1 MNKILRISMIAVLA
15 LIANFSFAGVSTIDF
30 TKLSVKTVSDV
41 DNKENNG
48 YTFTSG
54 DFTFTAKKNKGQ
66 AAPTQNANSKDLR
79 HYAKNSITISGAKMT
94 KMVFTMSEAGKRQ
107 WATVTAS
114 EGTMTV
120 DKTNG
125 TTTWENTNGSSSVT
139 LTVGDKNDN
148 GTNKSKTAGQ
158 FNVDKVDITSD
169 GQGGGE
175 TPTPPA
181 EETKAENIAAFK
193 ALASGTTATLTLKNA
208 QVVYK
213 NVYTTKK
220 SGATNTEYYVRDAS
234 GAIQFFN
241 TDLELNV
248 NQVINGTV
256 EVTYSLF
263 NELPEATKTANTSAE
278 KLTITDG
285 ETAVPTKVTVA
296 DLTSNKYLCD
306 LVTVE
311 NANIISETSGTYT
324 NQYLTN
330 GTDKVMIYDKF
341 KTEISITDGEG
352 LDVTG
357 ILVTTKLSGNII
369 KELAPI
375 SAPIPTG
382 INNIT
387 TDATLENAPA
397 FNLAG
402 QKVGKAY
409 KGVVIKA
416 GKKFIQK

>member
-15 LIANFSFAGVSTIDF
+15 FIANVSFAGVSTIDF
-30 TKLSVKTVSDV
+30 TKLSVTTVSDV
-41 DNKENNG
+41 DHKENNG

-66 AAPTQNANSKDLR
+66 TAPTQNTNSKELR

-94 KMVFTMSEAGKRQ
+94 KMVFTMSEAGKKQ

-148 GTNKSKTAGQ
+148 GTNKNKTAGQ

-181 EETKAENIAAFK
+181 EETKAEDIAAFK

-213 NVYTTKK
+213 NVYTTK

-248 NQVINGTV
+248 NQIINGTV
-256 EVTYSLF
+256 EVKYTLY
-263 NELPEATKTANTSAE
+263 NEMTEATKTSNTSAE

-285 ETAVPTKVTVA
+285 EAAVSTKVTIA
-296 DLTSNKYLCD
+296 DLTTNKYLCD
-306 LVTVE
+306 LVTVK
-311 NANIISETSGTYT
+311 NVNIISETSGTHT
-324 NQYLTN
+324 DQYLTN
-330 GTDKVMIYDKF
+330 GTEKVMIYDKF
-341 KTEISITDGEG
+341 KTETSITDGEG

-357 ILVTTKLSGNII
+357 ILVTAKLSGNII
-369 KELAPI
+369 KVLAPI

-387 TDATLENAPA
+387 TDATLENAPV

>member
-1 MNKILRISMIAVLA
+1 MIAVLA

-30 TKLSVKTVSDV
+30 TKLAVKTVSDEN
-41 DNKENNG
+41 NKENNG

-54 DFTFTAKKNKGQ
+54 DFNFTTKKKNGQ
-66 AAPTQNANSKDLR
+66 TAPTQNANTKDLR
-79 HYAKNSITISGAKMT
+79 HYAKNTITISGAKMT
-94 KMVFTMSEAGKRQ
+94 KMVFTMSDAGKKQ

-139 LTVGDKNDN
+139 LTVGDNNDFGSN
-148 GTNKSKTAGQ
+148 TKKKAGQ

-193 ALASGTTATLTLKNA
+193 ALTSGTTATLTLKNA

-213 NVYTTKK
+213 NVYTTK

-248 NQVINGTV
+248 NQIINGTV
-256 EVTYSLF
+256 EVKYTLY
-263 NELPEATKTANTSAE
+263 NEMTEATKTANTSAE

-285 ETAVPTKVTVA
+285 EAAVPTKVTVA
-296 DLTSNKYLCD
+296 DLTTNKYLCD

-311 NANIISETSGTYT
+311 NANIISETSGTHT

-341 KTEISITDGEG
+341 KTKTNITDGEG
-352 LDVTG
+352 FDVTG
-357 ILVTTKLSGNII
+357 ILVTAKLSGNII
-369 KELAPI
+369 KEFAPI
-375 SAPIPTG
+375 SAPVPTG

-387 TDATLENAPA
+387 TEAADANAPA
-397 FNLAG
+397 YNLAG
-402 QKVGKAY
+402 QKVGKEY

>member
-15 LIANFSFAGVSTIDF
+15 LIANVSFAGVSTIDF
-30 TKLSVKTVSDV
+30 TKLSVNTVSDV

-66 AAPTQNANSKDLR
+66 TAPTQNTNSKELR
-79 HYAKNSITISGAKMT
+79 HYAKNTITISGAKMT
-94 KMVFTMSEAGKRQ
+94 KMVFTMSEAGKKQ

-139 LTVGDKNDN
+139 LTVGDKNDF
-148 GTNKSKTAGQ
+148 GTNKNKTAGQ

-213 NVYTTKK
+213 NVYTTK
-220 SGATNTEYYVRDAS
+220 SGTTNTEYYVRDAS

-248 NQVINGTV
+248 NQIINGTV
-256 EVTYSLF
+256 EVKYTLY
-263 NELPEATKTANTSAE
+263 NEMTEATKTANTSAE

-416 GKKFIQK
+416 GKKFVQK

>member
-66 AAPTQNANSKDLR
+66 AAPTQNANTKDLR
-79 HYAKNSITISGAKMT
+79 HYAKNTITISGAKMT
-94 KMVFTMSEAGKRQ
+94 KMVFTMSDAGKKQ

-139 LTVGDKNDN
+139 LTVGDKNDF
-148 GTNKSKTAGQ
+148 GTNKNKTAGQ

-213 NVYTTKK
+213 NVYTTK
-220 SGATNTEYYVRDAS
+220 SGTNTEYYVRDAS

-256 EVTYSLF
+256 EVTYSPF
-263 NELPEATKTANTSAE
+263 NELPEAKKTANTSAE

-296 DLTSNKYLCD
+296 DLTTNKYLCD

-311 NANIISETSGTYT
+311 NVNITTEKEGTYT
-324 NQYLTN
+324 NNYLVS
-330 GTDKVMIYDKF
+330 GDDKVKIYDKF
-341 KTEISITDGEG
+341 KTNVTISEGEG
-352 LDVTG
+352 YDVTG
-357 ILVTTKLSGNII
+357 VLVTAKLSGKIV

-375 SAPIPTG
+375 SAPVPTG

-387 TDATLENAPA
+387 TEATDANAPA
-397 FNLAG
+397 YNLSG
-402 QKVGKAY
+402 QRVGKNA
-409 KGVVIKA
+409 KGVLIKN
-416 GKKFIQK
+416 GKKYVVK

>member
-1 MNKILRISMIAVLA
+1 MIKILRISMIAVLA
-15 LIANFSFAGVSTIDF
+15 LIANVSFAGVSTIDF
-30 TKLSVKTVSDV
+30 TKLAVTTVSDEN
-41 DNKENNG
+41 NKENNG

-54 DFTFTAKKNKGQ
+54 DFTFTAKKNNGSTQ
-66 AAPTQNANSKDLR
+66 PTKNANSKDLR
-79 HYAKNSITISGAKMT
+79 HYAKNTIIISGAKMT
-94 KMVFTMSEAGKRQ
+94 KMVFTISNAGKSR
-107 WATVTAS
+107 WAKVTAS

-120 DKTNG
+120 DQTKG
-125 TTTWENTNGSSSVT
+125 TATWENTVGSSSVT
-139 LTVGDKNDN
+139 LTVGDKNEY
-148 GTNKSKTAGQ
+148 GTDAKTKAGQ

-193 ALASGTTATLTLKNA
+193 ALASGTTATLTLKDA

-213 NVYTTKK
+213 NVYTTK
-220 SGATNTEYYVRDAS
+220 SGTNTEYYVRDAS

-256 EVTYSLF
+256 EVTYSPF
-263 NELPEATKTANTSAE
+263 NELPEAKKTANTSAE

-330 GTDKVMIYDKF
+330 GTDKVMIYNKF
-341 KTEISITDGEG
+341 KTNVTISEGEG
-352 LDVTG
+352 YDVTG
-357 ILVTTKLSGNII
+357 VLVTAKLSGKIV

-375 SAPIPTG
+375 STPVPTG

-387 TDATLENAPA
+387 TEATDANAPA
-397 FNLAG
+397 YNLAG
-402 QKVGKAY
+402 QCVGKNA
-409 KGVVIKA
+409 KGVLIKN
-416 GKKFIQK
+416 GKKYVVK

>member
-15 LIANFSFAGVSTIDF
+15 LIANVSFAGVSTIDF
-30 TKLSVKTVSDV
+30 TKLAVKTVSDEN
-41 DNKENNG
+41 NKENNG

-54 DFTFTAKKNKGQ
+54 DFTFTAKKNNGIN
-66 AAPTQNANSKDLR
+66 APTQNTNSKDLR
-79 HYAKNSITISGAKMT
+79 HYAKNTITISGAKMT
-94 KMVFTMSEAGKRQ
+94 KMVFTMSEAGKKQ

-139 LTVGDKNDN
+139 LTVGDKNDF
-148 GTNKSKTAGQ
+148 GTNKNKTAGQ
-158 FNVDKVDITSD
+158 FDVDKVDITSD

-213 NVYTTKK
+213 NVYTTKY
-220 SGATNTEYYVRDAS
+220 GATNTEYYVRDAS

-341 KTEISITDGEG
+341 KTKTNITDGEG
-352 LDVTG
+352 FDVTG
-357 ILVTTKLSGNII
+357 IFVTAKLSGNNII
-369 KELAPI
+369 KEFAPI
-375 SAPIPTG
+375 SAPVPTG

-387 TDATLENAPA
+387 TEAADANAPA
-397 FNLAG
+397 YNLAG
-402 QKVGKAY
+402 QKVGKEY

>member
-15 LIANFSFAGVSTIDF
+15 LIANVSFAGVSTIDF
-30 TKLSVKTVSDV
+30 TKLAVKTVSDEN
-41 DNKENNG
+41 NKENNG

-66 AAPTQNANSKDLR
+66 AAPTQNANTKDLR
-79 HYAKNSITISGAKMT
+79 HYAKNTITISGAKMT
-94 KMVFTMSEAGKRQ
+94 KMVFTMSDAGKKQ

-139 LTVGDKNDN
+139 LTVGDNNDFGSN
-148 GTNKSKTAGQ
+148 TKKKAGQ

-213 NVYTTKK
+213 NVYTTKL
-220 SGATNTEYYVRDAS
+220 GATNTEYYVRDAS

-248 NQVINGTV
+248 NQIINGTV
-256 EVTYSLF
+256 EVKYTLF

-311 NANIISETSGTYT
+311 NANIISETSGTRT
-324 NQYLTN
+324 DQYLTN

-416 GKKFIQK
+416 GKKFVQK

>member
-1 MNKILRISMIAVLA
+1 MNKILRYSFIALLA
-15 LIANFSFAGVSTIDF
+15 FICDFAFAGETTIDF
-30 TKLSVKTVSDV
+30 TKLTVTTKAD
-41 DNKENNG
+41 G
-48 YTFTSG
+48 YTLKSG
-54 DFTFTAKKNKGQ
+54 DFTFAAVKNNGGT
-66 AAPTQNANSKDLR
+66 APTQNNNSKDLR
-79 HYAKNSITISGAKMT
+79 HYAKNSLTITGAKMT
-94 KMVFTMSEAGKRQ
+94 KIVFAMSDAGLKQ
-107 WATVTAS
+107 WADITAS
-114 EGTMTV
+114 EGKITI
-120 DKTNG
+120 DKDAK
-125 TTTWENTNGSSSVT
+125 TTTWENATGSTAIT
-139 LTVGDKNDN
+139 LTVGDENKY
-148 GTNKSKTAGQ
+148 GTKADKKAGQ
-158 FNVDKVDITSD
+158 FDISSVVITSD

-213 NVYTTKK
+213 NVYTTK
-220 SGATNTEYYVRDAS
+220 SGTNTEYYVRDAS

-256 EVTYSLF
+256 EVTYSPF
-263 NELPEATKTANTSAE
+263 NELPEAKKTANTSAE

-341 KTEISITDGEG
+341 KTKTNITDGEG
-352 LDVTG
+352 FDVTG
-357 ILVTTKLSGNII
+357 IFVTANLSGNII

-375 SAPIPTG
+375 SAPVPTG

-387 TDATLENAPA
+387 TEATDANAPVY
-397 FNLAG
+397 NLSG
-402 QKVGKAY
+402 QRVGKNA
-409 KGVVIKA
+409 KGVLIKN
-416 GKKFIQK
+416 GKKYVVK

>member
-30 TKLSVKTVSDV
+30 TKLSVKTVSDA

-48 YTFTSG
+48 YSFTSG
-54 DFTFTAKKNKGQ
+54 DFTFTAKKNNGQ
-66 AAPTQNANSKDLR
+66 TAPTQNGNSKDLR

-94 KMVFTMSEAGKRQ
+94 KMVFTMSEAGKKQ

-139 LTVGDKNDN
+139 LTVGDNNDFGSN
-148 GTNKSKTAGQ
+148 TKKKAGQ

-213 NVYTTKK
+213 NVYTTK

-248 NQVINGTV
+248 NQIINGTV
-256 EVTYSLF
+256 EVKYTLY
-263 NELPEATKTANTSAE
+263 NEMTEATKTANTSAE

-357 ILVTTKLSGNII
+357 ILVTAKLSGVVT

-416 GKKFIQK
+416 GKKFVQK

>member
-1 MNKILRISMIAVLA
+1 MKNYLRYAFIAVLA
-15 LIANFSFAGVSTIDF
+15 FICNVSFAQ
-30 TKLSVKTVSDV
+30 TVV
-41 DNKENNG
+41 
-48 YTFTSG
+48 
-54 DFTFTAKKNKGQ
+54 TFTAETDKGSFDATETGAGADKIIKDGVTIQ
-66 AAPTQNANSKDLR
+66 TSNGAFAAAQYRIYKSATFTVSSTVGNITKVVITCTANGTAKYGPGSFTGDNYKASTGKEGTWSGNAASL
-79 HYAKNSITISGAKMT
+79 TL
-94 KMVFTMSEAGKRQ
+94 
-107 WATVTAS
+107 TAS
-114 EGTMTV
+114 SNQVRATKVE
-120 DKTNG
+120 
-125 TTTWENTNGSSSVT
+125 VT
-139 LTVGDKNDN
+139 IGGET
-148 GTNKSKTAGQ
+148 
-158 FNVDKVDITSD
+158 
-169 GQGGGE
+169 GGE
-175 TPTPPA
+175 TPPTPPV

-193 ALASGTTATLTLKNA
+193 ALASGTTATLTLKDA
-208 QVVYK
+208 QVFYK
-213 NVYTTKK
+213 NVYTTKY
-220 SGATNTEYYVRDAS
+220 GATNTEYYVRDAS

-256 EVTYSLF
+256 EVTYSPY
-263 NELPEATKTANTSAE
+263 NEMPEAKKTANTSAE

-341 KTEISITDGEG
+341 KTKTSITDGEG

-357 ILVTTKLSGNII
+357 ILVTAKLDDNII

-375 SAPIPTG
+375 SAPVPTG
-382 INNIT
+382 INSIT
-387 TDATLENAPA
+387 TEAADANAPA
-397 FNLAG
+397 YNLAG
-402 QKVGKAY
+402 QKVGKEY

>member
-1 MNKILRISMIAVLA
+1 MIAVLA
-15 LIANFSFAGVSTIDF
+15 LIANVSFAGVSTIDF
-30 TKLSVKTVSDV
+30 TKLAVKTVSDEN
-41 DNKENNG
+41 NKENNG

-54 DFTFTAKKNKGQ
+54 DFNFTTKKNNGQ
-66 AAPTQNANSKDLR
+66 TAPTQNANTKDLR
-79 HYAKNSITISGAKMT
+79 HYAKNTITISGAKMT
-94 KMVFTMSEAGKRQ
+94 KMVFTMSDAGKKQ

-139 LTVGDKNDN
+139 LTVGDNNDFGSN
-148 GTNKSKTAGQ
+148 TKKKAGQ

-213 NVYTTKK
+213 NVYTTK

-256 EVTYSLF
+256 EVTYSPF
-263 NELPEATKTANTSAE
+263 NELPEAKKTANTSAE

-285 ETAVPTKVTVA
+285 EAAVPTKVTVA
-296 DLTSNKYLCD
+296 DLTTNKYLCD

-311 NANIISETSGTYT
+311 NANIISETSGTHT

-341 KTEISITDGEG
+341 KTKTNITDGEG
-352 LDVTG
+352 FDVTG
-357 ILVTTKLSGNII
+357 ILVTAKLSGNII
-369 KELAPI
+369 KEFAPI
-375 SAPIPTG
+375 SAPVPTG

-387 TDATLENAPA
+387 TEAADANAPA
-397 FNLAG
+397 YNLAG
-402 QKVGKAY
+402 QKVGKEY

>member
-15 LIANFSFAGVSTIDF
+15 LIANFSYAGVSTIDF
-30 TKLSVKTVSDV
+30 TKLAVKIVSDEN
-41 DNKENNG
+41 NKENNG

-54 DFTFTAKKNKGQ
+54 DFTFTAKKNNGQ
-66 AAPTQNANSKDLR
+66 TPPTQNTTSKDLR
-79 HYAKNSITISGAKMT
+79 HYAKNTITISGAKMT
-94 KMVFTMSEAGKRQ
+94 KMVFTISKAGKKQ
-107 WATVTAS
+107 WAIVTAS

-120 DKTNG
+120 DVNSG
-125 TTTWENTNGSSSVT
+125 TATWENTNGSSSVT
-139 LTVGDKNDN
+139 LTVGDKNEY
-148 GTNKSKTAGQ
+148 GTAEKTRAGQ

-175 TPTPPA
+175 TPTPPV

-193 ALASGTTATLTLKNA
+193 ALASGTTATLTLKDA
-208 QVVYK
+208 QVFYK
-213 NVYTTKK
+213 NVYTTR

-256 EVTYSLF
+256 EVTYSPF
-263 NELPEATKTANTSAE
+263 NELPEAKKTANTSAE

-341 KTEISITDGEG
+341 KTKTNITDGEG
-352 LDVTG
+352 FDVTG
-357 ILVTTKLSGNII
+357 IFVTAKLSDNII
-369 KELAPI
+369 KEFAPI
-375 SAPIPTG
+375 SAPVPTG

-387 TDATLENAPA
+387 TEAADANAPA
-397 FNLAG
+397 YNLAG
-402 QKVGKAY
+402 QKVGKEY

>member
-15 LIANFSFAGVSTIDF
+15 LIANVSFAGVSTIDF
-30 TKLSVKTVSDV
+30 TKLSVKTVSDA

-54 DFTFTAKKNKGQ
+54 DFTFTAKKNNGQ
-66 AAPTQNANSKDLR
+66 TAPTQNGNSKDLR

-94 KMVFTMSEAGKRQ
+94 KMVFTMSEAGKKQ

-139 LTVGDKNDN
+139 LTVGDNNDFGSN
-148 GTNKSKTAGQ
+148 TKKKAGQ

-213 NVYTTKK
+213 NVYTTK

-248 NQVINGTV
+248 NQIINGTV
-256 EVTYSLF
+256 EVKYTLY
-263 NELPEATKTANTSAE
+263 NEMTEATKTANTSAE

-357 ILVTTKLSGNII
+357 ILVTAKLSGVVT

-416 GKKFIQK
+416 GKKFVQK

>member
-1 MNKILRISMIAVLA
+1 MIAVLA
-15 LIANFSFAGVSTIDF
+15 LIANVSFAGVSTIDF
-30 TKLSVKTVSDV
+30 TKLTVTPVSDEN
-41 DNKENNG
+41 NKENNG

-54 DFTFTAKKNKGQ
+54 DFTFTAKKNNGSTQ
-66 AAPTQNANSKDLR
+66 PTQIAKSKDLR
-79 HYAKNSITISGAKMT
+79 HYAKNTITISGAKMT
-94 KMVFTMSEAGKRQ
+94 KMVFTISKAGKRQ
-107 WATVTAS
+107 WAIVTVS

-120 DKTNG
+120 DQTKG
-125 TTTWENTNGSSSVT
+125 TATWENTVGSSSVT
-139 LTVGDKNDN
+139 LTVGDKNEY
-148 GTNKSKTAGQ
+148 GTAEKTKAGQ

-175 TPTPPA
+175 TPTPPV

-193 ALASGTTATLTLKNA
+193 ALASGTTATLTLKDA
-208 QVVYK
+208 QVFYK
-213 NVYTTKK
+213 NVYTTK

-311 NANIISETSGTYT
+311 NANIISETAGTYT

-341 KTEISITDGEG
+341 KTKTSITDGEG
-352 LDVTG
+352 FDVTG
-357 ILVTTKLSGNII
+357 ILVTANLGGNII

-375 SAPIPTG
+375 SAPVPTG
-382 INNIT
+382 INSIT
-387 TDATLENAPA
+387 TDAADANAPA
-397 FNLAG
+397 YNLAG
-402 QKVGKAY
+402 QKVGKEY

>member
-1 MNKILRISMIAVLA
+1 MNKILRYSFIALLA
-15 LIANFSFAGVSTIDF
+15 FICDFAFAGETTIDF
-30 TKLSVKTVSDV
+30 TKLTVTTKAD
-41 DNKENNG
+41 G
-48 YTFTSG
+48 YTLKSG
-54 DFTFTAKKNKGQ
+54 DFTFAAVKNNGGT
-66 AAPTQNANSKDLR
+66 APTQNNNSKDLR
-79 HYAKNSITISGAKMT
+79 HYAKNTLTITGAKMT
-94 KMVFTMSEAGKRQ
+94 KIVFAMSDAGLKQ
-107 WATVTAS
+107 WADITAS
-114 EGTMTV
+114 EGKITI
-120 DKTNG
+120 DKDAK
-125 TTTWENTNGSSSVT
+125 TTTWENATGSTAIT
-139 LTVGDKNDN
+139 LTVGDENKY
-148 GTNKSKTAGQ
+148 GTKADKKAGQ
-158 FNVDKVDITSD
+158 FDISSVVITSD

-213 NVYTTKK
+213 NVYTTK
-220 SGATNTEYYVRDAS
+220 SGTNTEYYVRDAS

-256 EVTYSLF
+256 EVTYSPF
-263 NELPEATKTANTSAE
+263 NELPEAKKTANTSAE

-341 KTEISITDGEG
+341 KTKTNITDGEG
-352 LDVTG
+352 FDVTG
-357 ILVTTKLSGNII
+357 IFVTAKLSGNII

-375 SAPIPTG
+375 STPVPTG

-387 TDATLENAPA
+387 TEATDANAPA
-397 FNLAG
+397 YNLAG
-402 QKVGKAY
+402 QCVGKNA
-409 KGVVIKA
+409 KGVLIKN
-416 GKKFIQK
+416 GKKYVVK

>member
-1 MNKILRISMIAVLA
+1 MNKILRLSFIAVLA
-15 LIANFSFAGVSTIDF
+15 LIANVSFAGVSTIDF
-30 TKLSVKTVSDV
+30 TKLTVTTVSDEN
-41 DNKENNG
+41 NKENNG

-54 DFTFTAKKNKGQ
+54 DFTFTAKKNNGQ
-66 AAPTQNANSKDLR
+66 TAPTQNTNSKDLR
-79 HYAKNSITISGAKMT
+79 HYAKNTIIISGAKMT
-94 KMVFTMSEAGKRQ
+94 KMVFTISNAGKSR
-107 WATVTAS
+107 WAKVTAS

-120 DKTNG
+120 DQTKG
-125 TTTWENTNGSSSVT
+125 TATWENTVGSSSVT
-139 LTVGDKNDN
+139 LTVGDKNEY
-148 GTNKSKTAGQ
+148 GTEAKTKAGQ

-213 NVYTTKK
+213 NVYTLK

-241 TDLELNV
+241 TGLDLKV
-248 NQVINGTV
+248 NQILNGTV
-256 EVTYSLF
+256 EVKYSPY
-263 NELPEATKTANTSAE
+263 NDMPEAANSTNTSAE

-285 ETAVPTKVTVA
+285 EVAVPTKVTVA
-296 DLTSNKYLCD
+296 DLATDKYLCD

-311 NANIISETSGTYT
+311 NVNITTEEEGTHTNNYLVSGD
-324 NQYLTN
+324 
-330 GTDKVMIYDKF
+330 DKVMIYDKF
-341 KTEISITDGEG
+341 KTNVTISEGEG
-352 LDVTG
+352 YDVTG
-357 ILVTTKLSGNII
+357 VLVTAKLSGNIV

-375 SAPIPTG
+375 SAPVPTG

-387 TDATLENAPA
+387 TEAADANAPA
-397 FNLAG
+397 YNLSG
-402 QKVGKAY
+402 QRVGKNA
-409 KGVVIKA
+409 KGVLIKN
-416 GKKFIQK
+416 GKKYVVK

>member
-15 LIANFSFAGVSTIDF
+15 LIANFSFAGVSTIDL
-30 TKLSVKTVSDV
+30 TKLTVTTVSDE

-48 YTFTSG
+48 YTVTSG
-54 DFTFTAKKNKGQ
+54 DFTFTAKKNNGQ
-66 AAPTQNANSKDLR
+66 TAPTQNANSKDLR
-79 HYAKNSITISGAKMT
+79 HYAKNTIIISGAKMT
-94 KMVFTMSEAGKRQ
+94 KMVFTMSEAGKKQ

-139 LTVGDKNDN
+139 LTVGDKNDF
-148 GTNKSKTAGQ
+148 GTNKNKTAGQ

-213 NVYTTKK
+213 NVYTTN

-234 GAIQFFN
+234 GAILFFN

-256 EVTYSLF
+256 EVTYSPF
-263 NELPEATKTANTSAE
+263 NELPQATKTANTSAE

-285 ETAVPTKVTVA
+285 EAAVPTKVTVA
-296 DLTSNKYLCD
+296 DLTTDKYLCD

-311 NANIISETSGTYT
+311 NANIISETSGTHT
-324 NQYLTN
+324 DQYLTN
-330 GTDKVMIYDKF
+330 GTEKVMIYDKF
-341 KTEISITDGEG
+341 KTNTSITDGEG

-357 ILVTTKLSGNII
+357 ILVTGNLSGNVV

-382 INNIT
+382 ISNIT

-416 GKKFIQK
+416 GKKFVQK

>member
-1 MNKILRISMIAVLA
+1 MNKILRLSFIAVLA

-30 TKLSVKTVSDV
+30 TKLAVKTVSDEN
-41 DNKENNG
+41 NKENNG

-54 DFTFTAKKNKGQ
+54 DFTFTAKKNNGQ
-66 AAPTQNANSKDLR
+66 TAPTQNTNTKDLR
-79 HYAKNSITISGAKMT
+79 HYAKNTITISGAKMT
-94 KMVFTMSEAGKRQ
+94 KMVFTISKAGKKQ
-107 WATVTAS
+107 WAIVTAS

-120 DKTNG
+120 DVNSG
-125 TTTWENTNGSSSVT
+125 TATWENTNGSSSVT
-139 LTVGDKNDN
+139 LTVGDKNEY
-148 GTNKSKTAGQ
+148 GTAEKTKAGQ

-213 NVYTTKK
+213 NVYTTK
-220 SGATNTEYYVRDAS
+220 SGTNTEYYVRDAS

-241 TDLELNV
+241 TGLELNV

-256 EVTYSLF
+256 EVTYSPF
-263 NELPEATKTANTSAE
+263 NELPEAKKTANTSAE

-296 DLTSNKYLCD
+296 DLATDKYLCD

-311 NANIISETSGTYT
+311 NVNITTEKEGTHTNNYLVSGD
-324 NQYLTN
+324 
-330 GTDKVMIYDKF
+330 DKVMIYDKF
-341 KTEISITDGEG
+341 KTNVTISEGEG
-352 LDVTG
+352 YDVTG
-357 ILVTTKLSGNII
+357 VLVTAKLSDKIV

-375 SAPIPTG
+375 SAPVPTG

-387 TDATLENAPA
+387 TEATDANAPA
-397 FNLAG
+397 YNLAG
-402 QKVGKAY
+402 QRVGKNA
-409 KGVVIKA
+409 KGVLIKN
-416 GKKFIQK
+416 GKKYVVK

>member
-15 LIANFSFAGVSTIDF
+15 LIANVSFAGVSTIDF
-30 TKLSVKTVSDV
+30 TKLAVKTVSDEN
-41 DNKENNG
+41 NKENNG

-54 DFTFTAKKNKGQ
+54 DFNFTTKKNNGQ
-66 AAPTQNANSKDLR
+66 TAPTQNASTKDLR
-79 HYAKNSITISGAKMT
+79 HYAKNTITISGAKMT
-94 KMVFTMSEAGKRQ
+94 KMVFTMSDAGKKQ

-139 LTVGDKNDN
+139 LTVGDNNDFGSN
-148 GTNKSKTAGQ
+148 TKKKAGQ

-213 NVYTTKK
+213 NVYTTK

-256 EVTYSLF
+256 EVTYSPF

-341 KTEISITDGEG
+341 KTKTDITDGEG
-352 LDVTG
+352 FDVTG
-357 ILVTTKLSGNII
+357 IFVTAKLSGNII
-369 KELAPI
+369 KEFAPI
-375 SAPIPTG
+375 SAPVPTG

-387 TDATLENAPA
+387 TDAADANANA
-397 FNLAG
+397 YNLAG
-402 QKVGKAY
+402 QKVGKEY

>member
-1 MNKILRISMIAVLA
+1 MIKILRISMIAVLA
-15 LIANFSFAGVSTIDF
+15 LIANVSFAGVSTIDF
-30 TKLSVKTVSDV
+30 TKLAVKTVSDEN
-41 DNKENNG
+41 NKENNG

-66 AAPTQNANSKDLR
+66 AAPTQNANTKDLR
-79 HYAKNSITISGAKMT
+79 HYAKNTITISGAKMT
-94 KMVFTMSEAGKRQ
+94 KMVFTMSDAGKKQ

-139 LTVGDKNDN
+139 LTVGDKNDF
-148 GTNKSKTAGQ
+148 GTNKNKTAGQ

-213 NVYTTKK
+213 NVYTTK
-220 SGATNTEYYVRDAS
+220 SGTNTEYYVRDAS

-256 EVTYSLF
+256 EVTYSPF
-263 NELPEATKTANTSAE
+263 NELPEAKKTANTSAE

-296 DLTSNKYLCD
+296 DLTTNKYLCD

-311 NANIISETSGTYT
+311 NVNITTEKEGTYT
-324 NQYLTN
+324 NNYLVS
-330 GTDKVMIYDKF
+330 GDDKVRIYDKF
-341 KTEISITDGEG
+341 KTNVTISEGEG
-352 LDVTG
+352 YDVTG
-357 ILVTTKLSGNII
+357 VLVTAKLSGKIV

-375 SAPIPTG
+375 SAPVPTG

-387 TDATLENAPA
+387 TEATDANAPA
-397 FNLAG
+397 YNLSG
-402 QKVGKAY
+402 QCVGKNA
-409 KGVVIKA
+409 KGVLIKN
-416 GKKFIQK
+416 GKKYVVK

>member
-1 MNKILRISMIAVLA
+1 MNKILRLSFIAVLA
-15 LIANFSFAGVSTIDF
+15 LIANFSFGQ
-30 TKLSVKTVSDV
+30 TVV
-41 DNKENNG
+41 
-48 YTFTSG
+48 
-54 DFTFTAKKNKGQ
+54 TFTAETDKGSFDATETGTGAGADEITKDGVTIKTSNGAF
-66 AAPTQNANSKDLR
+66 AAAQYRIYKSATFTVSSTVGNITKVVITCTANGSAKYGPGCFTGDNYKASTGKEGTWSGNAASL
-79 HYAKNSITISGAKMT
+79 TL
-94 KMVFTMSEAGKRQ
+94 
-107 WATVTAS
+107 TAS
-114 EGTMTV
+114 NNQVRATKVE
-120 DKTNG
+120 
-125 TTTWENTNGSSSVT
+125 VT
-139 LTVGDKNDN
+139 IGGET
-148 GTNKSKTAGQ
+148 
-158 FNVDKVDITSD
+158 
-169 GQGGGE
+169 GGE

-193 ALASGTTATLTLKNA
+193 ALASGTTATLTLKDA

-220 SGATNTEYYVRDAS
+220 GATNTEYYVRDAS

-256 EVTYSLF
+256 EVKYTLF

-341 KTEISITDGEG
+341 KTKTNITDGEG
-352 LDVTG
+352 FDVTG
-357 ILVTTKLSGNII
+357 VLVTAKLSGKIV

-375 SAPIPTG
+375 SALVPTG

-387 TDATLENAPA
+387 TEATDANAPA
-397 FNLAG
+397 YNLSG
-402 QKVGKAY
+402 QRVGKNA
-409 KGVVIKA
+409 KGVLIKN
-416 GKKFIQK
+416 GKKYVVK

>member
-193 ALASGTTATLTLKNA
+193 ALTSGTTATLTLKDA

-213 NVYTTKK
+213 NVYATK

-248 NQVINGTV
+248 NQIINGTV
-256 EVTYSLF
+256 EVKYTLY
-263 NELPEATKTANTSAE
+263 NEMTEATKTANTSAE

>member
-1 MNKILRISMIAVLA
+1 MNKILRLSFIAVLA
-15 LIANFSFAGVSTIDF
+15 LIANFSYAGVSTIDF
-30 TKLSVKTVSDV
+30 TKLAVKTVSDEN
-41 DNKENNG
+41 NKENNG

-54 DFTFTAKKNKGQ
+54 DFTFTAKKNNGQ
-66 AAPTQNANSKDLR
+66 AAPTQNASTKDLR
-79 HYAKNSITISGAKMT
+79 HYAKNTITISGAKMT
-94 KMVFTMSEAGKRQ
+94 KMVFTISKAGKKQ
-107 WATVTAS
+107 WAIVTAS

-120 DKTNG
+120 DVNSG
-125 TTTWENTNGSSSVT
+125 TATWENTNGSSSVT
-139 LTVGDKNDN
+139 LTVGDKNEY
-148 GTNKSKTAGQ
+148 GTAEKTKAGQ

-213 NVYTTKK
+213 NVYTTK

-256 EVTYSLF
+256 EVTYSPY
-263 NELPEATKTANTSAE
+263 NEMPEATKTANTSAE
-278 KLTITDG
+278 KLTIADG
-285 ETAVPTKVTVA
+285 ETVVPTKVTVA

-311 NANIISETSGTYT
+311 NANIISETSGSYT

-341 KTEISITDGEG
+341 KTKTNITDGEG
-352 LDVTG
+352 FDVTG
-357 ILVTTKLSGNII
+357 ILVTAKLSGNIT

-375 SAPIPTG
+375 SAPVPTG

-387 TDATLENAPA
+387 TEATDANAPA
-397 FNLAG
+397 YNLSG
-402 QKVGKAY
+402 QRVGKNA
-409 KGVVIKA
+409 KGVLIKN
-416 GKKFIQK
+416 GKKYVVK

>member
-15 LIANFSFAGVSTIDF
+15 LIANFSFGQEVTLDF
-30 TKLSVKTVSDV
+30 T
-41 DNKENNG
+41 NN
-48 YTFTSG
+48 
-54 DFTFTAKKNKGQ
+54 
-66 AAPTQNANSKDLR
+66 
-79 HYAKNSITISGAKMT
+79 
-94 KMVFTMSEAGKRQ
+94 
-107 WATVTAS
+107 
-114 EGTMTV
+114 
-120 DKTNG
+120 
-125 TTTWENTNGSSSVT
+125 TTWKFPEGNTNGATEAAQFS
-139 LTVGDKNDN
+139 N
-148 GTNKSKTAGQ
+148 GTYTITVEAPTAYYWLPSNSALLYGKKDATITLPKFNFDVERIDIIGAAGASGKTTRNIFVGNTAVSTETTSAKGTHEYEIKADNQ
-158 FNVDKVDITSD
+158 AANTEYIIKVTNANNDQIQKILIWKKGTTKPT
-169 GQGGGE
+169 E
-175 TPTPPA
+175 TPTA
-181 EETKAENIAAFK
+181 ANIAAFK
-193 ALASGTTATLTLKNA
+193 ALTSGTTATLTLKNA

-213 NVYTTKK
+213 NVYTTQ

-248 NQVINGTV
+248 NQIINGTV
-256 EVTYSLF
+256 EVKYTLY
-263 NELPEATKTANTSAE
+263 NEMTEATKTANTSAE

-285 ETAVPTKVTVA
+285 EAAVPTKVTVA
-296 DLTSNKYLCD
+296 DLTTDKYLCD

-311 NANIISETSGTYT
+311 NANIISETSGTHT

-330 GTDKVMIYDKF
+330 GTEKVMIYDKF
-341 KTEISITDGEG
+341 KTNTSITDGEG

-357 ILVTTKLSGNII
+357 ILVTAKLSGNVV

-416 GKKFIQK
+416 GKKFVQK

>member
-15 LIANFSFAGVSTIDF
+15 LIANFSYAGVSTIDF
-30 TKLSVKTVSDV
+30 TKLAVKTVSDEN
-41 DNKENNG
+41 NKENNG

-54 DFTFTAKKNKGQ
+54 DFTFTAKKNKGLNV
-66 AAPTQNANSKDLR
+66 PTKITSSKDLR
-79 HYAKNSITISGAKMT
+79 HYAKNTITISGAKMT
-94 KMVFTMSEAGKRQ
+94 KMVFTMSDAGKKQ

-139 LTVGDKNDN
+139 LTVGDNNDFGSN
-148 GTNKSKTAGQ
+148 TKKKAGQ

-193 ALASGTTATLTLKNA
+193 ALASGTTATLTLKNT

-213 NVYTTKK
+213 NVYTTK

-248 NQVINGTV
+248 NQIINGTV
-256 EVTYSLF
+256 EVKYTLF

-285 ETAVPTKVTVA
+285 EAAVPTKVTVA

-341 KTEISITDGEG
+341 KTKTDITDGEG
-352 LDVTG
+352 FDVTG
-357 ILVTTKLSGNII
+357 IFVTAKLSGNII
-369 KELAPI
+369 KEFAPI
-375 SAPIPTG
+375 SAPVPTG

-387 TDATLENAPA
+387 TDAADANANA
-397 FNLAG
+397 YNLAG
-402 QKVGKAY
+402 QKVGKEY

>member
-15 LIANFSFAGVSTIDF
+15 LIANFSYAGVSTIDF
-30 TKLSVKTVSDV
+30 TKLAVKTVSDEN
-41 DNKENNG
+41 NKENNG

-54 DFTFTAKKNKGQ
+54 DFTFTAKKNKGLNV
-66 AAPTQNANSKDLR
+66 PTKITSSKDLR
-79 HYAKNSITISGAKMT
+79 HYAKNTITISGAKMT
-94 KMVFTMSEAGKRQ
+94 KMVFTMSDAGKKQ

-139 LTVGDKNDN
+139 LTVGDKNDF

-213 NVYTTKK
+213 NVYTTK

-248 NQVINGTV
+248 NQIINGTV
-256 EVTYSLF
+256 EVKYTLY
-263 NELPEATKTANTSAE
+263 NEMTEATKTANTSAE

-311 NANIISETSGTYT
+311 NANIISETSGTRT
-324 NQYLTN
+324 DQYLTN

>member
-15 LIANFSFAGVSTIDF
+15 LIANVSFAGVSTIDF
-30 TKLSVKTVSDV
+30 TKLSVKTVSDA

-48 YTFTSG
+48 YSFTSG
-54 DFTFTAKKNKGQ
+54 DFTFTAKKNNGQ
-66 AAPTQNANSKDLR
+66 TAPTQNGNSKDLR

-94 KMVFTMSEAGKRQ
+94 KMVFTMSEAGKKQ

-139 LTVGDKNDN
+139 LTVGDNNDFGSN
-148 GTNKSKTAGQ
+148 TKKRAGQ

-213 NVYTTKK
+213 NVYTTK

-248 NQVINGTV
+248 NQIINGTV
-256 EVTYSLF
+256 EVKYTLY
-263 NELPEATKTANTSAE
+263 NEMTEATKTANTSAE

-357 ILVTTKLSGNII
+357 ILVTAKLSGVVT

-416 GKKFIQK
+416 GKKFVQK

>member
-1 MNKILRISMIAVLA
+1 MNKILRYSFIALLA
-15 LIANFSFAGVSTIDF
+15 FICDFAFAGETTIDF
-30 TKLSVKTVSDV
+30 TKLTVTTKAD
-41 DNKENNG
+41 G
-48 YTFTSG
+48 YTLKSG
-54 DFTFTAKKNKGQ
+54 DFTFAAVKNNGGI
-66 AAPTQNANSKDLR
+66 APTQNGNSKDLR
-79 HYAKNSITISGAKMT
+79 HYAKNTLTITGAKMT
-94 KMVFTMSEAGKRQ
+94 KIVFAMSDAGLKQ
-107 WATVTAS
+107 WADITAS
-114 EGTMTV
+114 EGKITI
-120 DKTNG
+120 DKDAK
-125 TTTWENTNGSSSVT
+125 TTTWENATGSTAIT
-139 LTVGDKNDN
+139 LTVGDENKY
-148 GTNKSKTAGQ
+148 GTNETKKAGQ
-158 FNVDKVDITSD
+158 FDISSVVITSD

-213 NVYTTKK
+213 NVYTTK

-256 EVTYSLF
+256 EVTYSPF
-263 NELPEATKTANTSAE
+263 NELPEAKKTANTSAE

-285 ETAVPTKVTVA
+285 EAAVPTKVTVA

-311 NANIISETSGTYT
+311 NANIISETSGSYT

-341 KTEISITDGEG
+341 KTKTNITDGEG
-352 LDVTG
+352 FDVTG
-357 ILVTTKLSGNII
+357 ILVKAKLSGNII
-369 KELAPI
+369 KEFAPI
-375 SAPIPTG
+375 SAPVPTG

-387 TDATLENAPA
+387 TEATDANAPA
-397 FNLAG
+397 YNLSG
-402 QKVGKAY
+402 QRVGKNA
-409 KGVVIKA
+409 KGVLIKN
-416 GKKFIQK
+416 GKKYVVK

>member
-30 TKLSVKTVSDV
+30 TKLTATTVSDEN
-41 DNKENNG
+41 NKENNG

-66 AAPTQNANSKDLR
+66 AAPTQNANTKDLR
-79 HYAKNSITISGAKMT
+79 HYAKNTITISGAKMT
-94 KMVFTMSEAGKRQ
+94 KMVFTMSDAGKKQ

-139 LTVGDKNDN
+139 LTVGDKNDF
-148 GTNKSKTAGQ
+148 GTNKNKTAGQ

-193 ALASGTTATLTLKNA
+193 ALTSGTTATLTLKNA

-213 NVYTTKK
+213 NVYTTK
-220 SGATNTEYYVRDAS
+220 SGTNTEYYVRDAS

-241 TDLELNV
+241 TGLELNV

-256 EVTYSLF
+256 EVTYSPY
-263 NELPEATKTANTSAE
+263 NEMPEAKKTANTSAE

-285 ETAVPTKVTVA
+285 EAAVPTKVTVA
-296 DLTSNKYLCD
+296 DLTSDKYLCD

-311 NANIISETSGTYT
+311 NVNITTEKEDTYT
-324 NQYLTN
+324 NNYLVS
-330 GTDKVMIYDKF
+330 GDDKVMIYDKF
-341 KTEISITDGEG
+341 KTNVTISEGEG
-352 LDVTG
+352 YDVTG
-357 ILVTTKLSGNII
+357 VLVTAKLSGKIV

-375 SAPIPTG
+375 SAPVPTG

-387 TDATLENAPA
+387 TEATDADAPVY
-397 FNLAG
+397 NLSG
-402 QKVGKAY
+402 QRVGKNA
-409 KGVVIKA
+409 KGVLIKN
-416 GKKFIQK
+416 GKKYVVK